1 MQQMKNRSEQVT
13 ALSETIYMGLDVH
26 RKSWHLTVRTQEQ
39 ELAKSTIPPQWDA
52 LRKAIERY
60 GAERVEVVYEAGYF
74 GFGLYDEITQYGARC
89 VVTPPSLIPQESGNR
104 VKTDKKDSSKLARL
118 LAKGELRGV
127 WVPGVA
133 ERNHRCVLRH
143 RKALIKA
150 RTRIQLQIKAFLI
163 FHGVAC
169 PQCSGKWSGIFV
181 EKLQALDLGDQY
193 LKASFASMLKQYG
206 FFNAQILDSTRQLRV
221 LSQIPHYRERFQLLR
236 TIPGVGLLTAM
247 EVLLELQDV
256 RRFSNAEQIAAY
268 VGLTPTQ
275 HSSGDKIRLGHI
287 TGVGKG
293 NLRGV
298 LTEASWTLIRKDGA
312 MKAKYER
319 IKARAGGK
327 RAIVAVAHNLLLR
340 IRRILIDG
348 VPYATGV
355 AG

>member
-1 MQQMKNRSEQVT
+1 MS
-13 ALSETIYMGLDVH
+13 L
-26 RKSWHLTVRTQEQ
+26 
-39 ELAKSTIPPQWDA
+39 PPQWEA
-52 LRKAIERY
+52 LRKVLDRY
-60 GAERVEVVYEAGYF
+60 GAGRSSVVYEAGYF
-74 GFGLYDEITQYGARC
+74 GFSLYDTITAHGAQC

-127 WVPGVA
+127 HVPDLQQ
-133 ERNHRCVLRH
+133 RSHRSVLRH
-143 RKALIKA
+143 RSAMIKA
-150 RTRIQLQIKAFLI
+150 RTRIQLQIKAFLT

-169 PQCSGKWSGIFV
+169 PECTGKWSGVFV
-181 EKLQALDLGDQY
+181 ESLHAIDFGDSFLQE
-193 LKASFASMLKQYG
+193 SFLSMLEQYA
-206 FFNAQILDSTRQLRV
+206 FFNSQILTSTKKLRAMSQSTLYRQ
-221 LSQIPHYRERFQLLR
+221 RFTLLR

-247 EVLLELQDV
+247 EVLLELGDV
-256 RRFSNAEQIAAY
+256 SRFSNAEKLAAF
-268 VGLTPTQ
+268 VGLTPSQ

-287 TGVGKG
+287 TSVGKG

-340 IRRILIDG
+340 IRRILLDG
-348 VPYATGV
+348 VPYSVGV
-355 AG
+355 IG